1 MENLD
6 KDERSR
12 SKKKVSS
19 TRSKGNSSHKQKARV
34 FSPPPLIDE
43 NTTNIKI
50 G

>member
-1 MENLD
+1 MENLN

-34 FSPPPLIDE
+34 FSPPLIDE